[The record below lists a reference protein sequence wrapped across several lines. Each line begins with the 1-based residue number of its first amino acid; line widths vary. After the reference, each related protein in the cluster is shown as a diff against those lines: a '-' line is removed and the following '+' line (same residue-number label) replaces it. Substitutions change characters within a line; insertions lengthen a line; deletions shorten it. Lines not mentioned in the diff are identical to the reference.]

1 MTTLKDT
8 NGNEYDVFTPADAPT
23 PSDLEQQFYDNDPAM
38 AVLDAQDFQPTPPV
52 TPKRPMR
59 KRKVEQPSAD
69 VVVLDPSVSK
79 EELQAVANDY
89 MDNQL
94 KLPKQP
100 DAVHSALATSGYTP
114 QQPNAVQ
121 SALATSGYTPPPAP
135 PVMPT
140 PVVPPV
146 KPTSPVHEYA
156 PVSPAP
162 TKPYNNG
169 LLSQESVNKLTAV
182 TQMDL
187 DELEQ
192 KLNDIYALFK
202 MWDKST
208 GEQRKLNTAML
219 AVNFFDV
226 VSK

>member
-38 AVLDAQDFQPTPPV
+38 AVLDAQDFQPAPPT
-52 TPKRPMR
+52 TPKRPVR

-69 VVVLDPSVSK
+69 VVVLDSSASHQ
-79 EELQAVANDY
+79 ELQAMANDY

-100 DAVHSALATSGYTP
+100 DAV
-114 QQPNAVQ
+114 Q
-121 SALATSGYTPPPAP
+121 SALATSGYTQPPAP
-135 PVMPT
+135 PVAPT

-162 TKPYNNG
+162 SKPYNNG
-169 LLSQESVNKLTAV
+169 LLSQDSVNKLTAV

-187 DELEQ
+187 NELEQ

-226 VSK
+226 VNK

>member
-38 AVLDAQDFQPTPPV
+38 AVLDAQDFQPTPSA
-52 TPKRPMR
+52 TPKRPVR
-59 KRKVEQPSAD
+59 KRKVEQPPAD
-69 VVVLDPSVSK
+69 VVVIDPSASK

-100 DAVHSALATSGYTP
+100 DAVQA
-114 QQPNAVQ
+114 
-121 SALATSGYTPPPAP
+121 ALATSGYTPPPAP
-135 PVMPT
+135 PVTPT
-140 PVVPPV
+140 PVMPPV
-146 KPTSPVHEYA
+146 KPASPVHEYA

-187 DELEQ
+187 DALEQ

-226 VSK
+226 VNR